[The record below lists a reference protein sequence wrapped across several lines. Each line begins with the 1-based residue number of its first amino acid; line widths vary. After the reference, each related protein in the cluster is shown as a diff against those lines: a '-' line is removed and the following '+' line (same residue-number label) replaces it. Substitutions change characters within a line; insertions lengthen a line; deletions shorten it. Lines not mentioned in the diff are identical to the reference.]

1 MIGTTEYTSDC
12 ASDCAPHHASE
23 PPTPLHTS
31 SQDFVF
37 SDVPEEP
44 LPSLLRGFSAPVKLV
59 QPLTDAQLAFLA
71 ANDNDPFNRWDA
83 LQRLYQKALL
93 EQVR

>member
-1 MIGTTEYTSDC
+1 M
-12 ASDCAPHHASE
+12 
-23 PPTPLHTS
+23 PPPPLHTS

>member
-1 MIGTTEYTSDC
+1 MAEDPSPDFTAVWRSVV
-12 ASDCAPHHASE
+12 SE
-23 PPTPLHTS
+23 LNGDAGPGGEAAAEHPVSVLDPPLNPQQRAWL
-31 SQDFVF
+31 
-37 SDVPEEP
+37 
-44 LPSLLRGFSAPVKLV
+44 KLV